1 MCDKVRNP
9 EVQVPRA
16 IIGTV
21 LLNTIA
27 GLLFLIPVV
36 AVLPDMQILIEES
49 SSQPVPVIVLSA
61 VANPIGTF
69 CLLFPLIVLALLFGI
84 ACTAA
89 ASRCTWAF
97 ARDGDIQG
105 AKLLGLVDRN
115 FKVPLNAMMLS
126 KATQIF
132 LDCIYFGS
140 ETAFNAFSSAGV
152 IFLTVSYAI
161 PIAASLFGGRKDIK
175 KGKFSLGKLG
185 VFCNIVSLCMLPLL
199 KPLLI
204 LSPPFSVLT
213 ICLGWSAFAIP
224 LFCMPSY
231 LPVTAETINYAYAFA
246 VFAGL

>member
-1 MCDKVRNP
+1 MALTIFLLSNSMCDEVRNP

-16 IIGTV
+16 MIGTV

-36 AVLPDMQILIEES
+36 AVLPDMHILIEQA

-61 VANPIGTF
+61 VGDPIGTF
-69 CLLFPLIVLALLFGI
+69 FLLFPLIVLALFCGI
-84 ACTAA
+84 ACTTA

-97 ARDGDIQG
+97 ARDGGIPG

-115 FKVPLNAMMLS
+115 LKVPLNAMMLS
-126 KATQIF
+126 MVTQIV
-132 LDCIYFGS
+132 LGCIYFGS

-185 VFCNIVSLCMLPLL
+185 VFCNIVSLCMSPLL
-199 KPLLI
+199 KPLTTDGIVTLFNSNSMLRLVRFCNSSI
-204 LSPPFSVLT
+204 LHAIVSP
-213 ICLGWSAFAIP
+213 CHR
-224 LFCMPSY
+224 
-231 LPVTAETINYAYAFA
+231 
-246 VFAGL
+246 